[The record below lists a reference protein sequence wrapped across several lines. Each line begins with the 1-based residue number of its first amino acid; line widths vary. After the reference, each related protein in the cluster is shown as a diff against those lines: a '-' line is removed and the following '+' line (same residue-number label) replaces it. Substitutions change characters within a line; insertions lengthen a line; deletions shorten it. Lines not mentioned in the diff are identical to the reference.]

1 MVKNLLLA
9 SALMFANPGEVETPT
24 EPPIVE
30 PIFEEKTYK
39 VGEKTIILKSE
50 TECEI
55 IEKDTTT
62 IGTYVLDE
70 NTLTILTTTTSTS
83 YTINEDGTLTEKAS
97 FDLEKWLS
105 EFFNPQSVATILS
118 WASYIITIVVLAVK
132 LITTFK
138 DRNNT
143 LESVKEVIM
152 KEIGDKV
159 DTCVK
164 EQLANGVDTLIKT
177 SDKQN
182 QVLKLF
188 AQILALSQENTPASR
203 TAIIQLVSQLGVV
216 DDKTIDEA
224 IKTIKDEI
232 KASEN
237 LKEETKKEIVK
248 VLEETANDGTSI

>member
-83 YTINEDGTLTEKAS
+83 YTINEDGTLTEKTS

-224 IKTIKDEI
+224 IKTIKDEV
-232 KASEN
+232 KVSEN